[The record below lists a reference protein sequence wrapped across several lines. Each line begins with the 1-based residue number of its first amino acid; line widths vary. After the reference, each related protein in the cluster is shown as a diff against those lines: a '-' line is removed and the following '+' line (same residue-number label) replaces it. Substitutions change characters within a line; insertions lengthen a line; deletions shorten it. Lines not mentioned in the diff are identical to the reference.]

1 MDINGV
7 IFRKLETL
15 DITLGE
21 LYSLGKVTIEQLE
34 NDWRTRRAIERNLQ
48 ILVEIVV
55 DICQRFLSI
64 SGQAPGTTSTEA
76 VQRCIDLGVLS
87 DFEAY
92 QRMVQFR
99 NFIVHRYER
108 IDVEILVGMINRH
121 LDDFERFKKEVL
133 AYVRENRS

>member
-7 IFRKLETL
+7 IIRKLETL

-21 LYSLGKVTIEQLE
+21 LYSLGKVTIDQLE
-34 NDWRTRRAIERNLQ
+34 NDWRTRRAVERNLQ
-48 ILVEIVV
+48 VLVEIVI

-64 SGQAPGTTSTEA
+64 SGQTPGTTGSEA
-76 VQRCIDLGVLS
+76 IQRCIDFGVLS

-92 QRMVQFR
+92 RSMVQFR

-108 IDVEILVGMINRH
+108 IDVEILVGMINHH
-121 LDDFERFKKEVL
+121 LGDFERFRTEVL
-133 AYVRENRS
+133 AYVRKN